1 MRRTKTILGALLF
14 AVCLMFTG
22 CGCPQESACQ
32 ANKFK
37 ASVDYKIVDGVIVL
51 DEPQRAPGQKS
62 MLEFRAKPL
71 ETVRVGFVGLG
82 MRGPGA
88 VQRFTNIEGVAING
102 LCD

>member
-1 MRRTKTILGALLF
+1 MKRTKTILGALLF
-14 AVCLMFTG
+14 AVSLMVTG
-22 CGCPQESACQ
+22 CGCPQDSANQ
-32 ANKFK
+32 ENKFK

-88 VQRFTNIEGVAING
+88 VQRFTNI
-102 LCD
+102 